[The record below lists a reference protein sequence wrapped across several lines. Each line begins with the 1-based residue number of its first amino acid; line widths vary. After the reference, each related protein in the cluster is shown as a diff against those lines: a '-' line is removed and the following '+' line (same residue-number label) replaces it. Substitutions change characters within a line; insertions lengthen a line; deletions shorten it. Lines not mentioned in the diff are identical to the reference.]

1 MEPDGVSEEF
11 TSEWEAE
18 TYRQQLIE
26 KVQEREAKDWLYV
39 EQSKQNLQQDIPFS
53 DMESEEAPES
63 AHAETDPLVL
73 EMQEHARELARESG
87 YAPDERFVV
96 TMTGEN
102 FPDSKDAFTI
112 WDYVKEE
119 YYGYSDG
126 KVQTFADYVSAS
138 EALQEIRGRN
148 MEAEKEPA
156 TVQPEPAAPVQPD
169 YRVGDTLYLDGK
181 AFTIESRAFD
191 VELRDPDSVYP
202 IFRSESKENLA
213 DFWSMRKMFT
223 CIIWWLI

>member
-1 MEPDGVSEEF
+1 M
-11 TSEWEAE
+11 
-18 TYRQQLIE
+18 
-26 KVQEREAKDWLYV
+26 
-39 EQSKQNLQQDIPFS
+39 QQDIPFP
-53 DMESEEAPES
+53 DVESEEIQES

-73 EMQEHARELARESG
+73 EMQEHARELAKESG
-87 YAPDERFVV
+87 YAPDERFVA

-102 FPDSKDAFTI
+102 FPDSKDAFAI

-181 AFTIESRAFD
+181 AFTIEKVGLFD

-202 IFRSESKENLA
+202 IFRSESKEIWQE
-213 DFWSMRKMFT
+213 FWGMRKMFT
-223 CIIWWLI
+223 CTIWWLI

>member
-1 MEPDGVSEEF
+1 
-11 TSEWEAE
+11 
-18 TYRQQLIE
+18 
-26 KVQEREAKDWLYV
+26 
-39 EQSKQNLQQDIPFS
+39 
-53 DMESEEAPES
+53 MESEEAPES

-73 EMQEHARELARESG
+73 EMEEHARELARESS

-102 FPDSKDAFTI
+102 FPDSKDAFAI

-148 MEAEKEPA
+148 MEAEKSLQLCSQNRQLGCSRIIVSAIRCIWTE
-156 TVQPEPAAPVQPD
+156 
-169 YRVGDTLYLDGK
+169 RHLRLK
-181 AFTIESRAFD
+181 SRAF
-191 VELRDPDSVYP
+191 
-202 IFRSESKENLA
+202 
-213 DFWSMRKMFT
+213 
-223 CIIWWLI
+223 